1 MSCVPSIVYG
11 VVGVPRDGPPFIAAA
26 SSMQL
31 NGDWLRGRGGG
42 TLTWCHPQLSELLFR
57 SNCKGW
63 GGGDHRRVMLEPPAC
78 RQGFMV
84 WSVVC

>member
-31 NGDWLRGRGGG
+31 NGDWLRGAGRG
-42 TLTWCHPQLSELLFR
+42 HP
-57 SNCKGW
+57 
-63 GGGDHRRVMLEPPAC
+63 D
-78 RQGFMV
+78 
-84 WSVVC
+84 VVSPTAQ